1 MSDATSRIEL
11 SLVSHTNVGKTTLAR
26 TLLGRDIGEVRD
38 APHVTTASE
47 PHAMMRSPEGHVL
60 TLWDTPGFGDSIRL
74 ARRLRQRSNPIGWFL
89 AEIWDRW
96 RDKASWSSQ
105 QVLKTVR
112 DQSDV
117 VLYLVNA
124 SENPAD
130 AAYVLA
136 EMEILSWIG
145 KPVMVLLNQMGEPR
159 PRDVEEAEK
168 NLWREYVS
176 RYGFVREVM
185 SLDAFA
191 RCWVQEFSLLD
202 AVARALPDAKQAA
215 FKSLREAWKAQR
227 LAAYR
232 ASAEAIARYLA
243 TLARDRERVADRRLS
258 STIRKVGRAIG
269 IGGDGKP
276 DPEACAMQAL
286 EERAAKNLRALTDQ
300 LISIHGLKGR
310 AAEQVLQRLA
320 ADWSVDEPLNEG
332 AFGTVGAILG
342 GAITG
347 LAADLMAGG
356 LTLGAGALAGAGL
369 GALGAAGIARGYNV
383 YRGKDGTTVS
393 WGEAGLNRILKES
406 LLLYLAVAHFGRG
419 RGEWSRSEHP
429 AYWSSTIE
437 AAVAA
442 QSGPLAEIW
451 GGRTGLSGSDW
462 LERRLGR
469 VIDNLLGST
478 LNQLYPDSQVLAT
491 EIFPRGGED
500 SHIPQPA
507 ATDPGFPQ

>member
-1 MSDATSRIEL
+1 VSDATLTIEL
-11 SLVSHTNVGKTTLAR
+11 GLVSHTNVGKTTLAR

-38 APHVTTASE
+38 APHVTVVSE
-47 PHAMMRSPEGHVL
+47 PHVMVRSPEGHVL

-74 ARRLRQRSNPIGWFL
+74 ARRLRQRNNPIGWFL

-96 RDKASWSSQ
+96 RDRTSWSSQ

-145 KPVMVLLNQMGEPR
+145 KPVLVLLNQMGEPR
-159 PRDVEEAEK
+159 PRDIEEAEK
-168 NLWREYVS
+168 NLWRDYVS

-191 RCWVQEFSLLD
+191 RCWVQEFSLLN
-202 AVARALPDAKQAA
+202 AVASALPGAKQVA
-215 FKSLREAWKAQR
+215 FKSIQEAWKTLR
-227 LAAYR
+227 LDAYR
-232 ASAEAIARYLA
+232 ASAAAIAGYLA
-243 TLARDRERVADRRLS
+243 ALARDRERVADRGIS
-258 STIRKVGRAIG
+258 STIKKVGRAIG
-269 IGGDGKP
+269 IGEAAEP
-276 DPEACAMQAL
+276 APEACAMKAL
-286 EERAAKNLRALTDQ
+286 EERAAKALRALTDQ
-300 LISIHGLKGR
+300 LIDVHGLKGR

-332 AFGTVGAILG
+332 TFGTVGAILG
-342 GAITG
+342 GAISG

-369 GALGAAGIARGYNV
+369 GALGAAGIAKGYNV
-383 YRGKDGTTVS
+383 YKGKDGTTVS
-393 WGEAGLNRILKES
+393 WGEGGLNRILKES
-406 LLLYLAVAHFGRG
+406 LLLYLAVAHYGRG

-437 AAVAA
+437 AAVAG
-442 QSGPLAEIW
+442 QSGQLAEIW
-451 GGRTGLSGSDW
+451 GGRKALAGSDW
-462 LERRLGR
+462 LERRLVR
-469 VIDNLLGST
+469 VIESMLGST
-478 LNQLYPDSQVLAT
+478 LSQLYPESKVFAT
-491 EIFPRGGED
+491 QGG
-500 SHIPQPA
+500 P
-507 ATDPGFPQ
+507 PGFAPAHD

>member
-1 MSDATSRIEL
+1 MSDATFRIEL

-38 APHVTTASE
+38 APHVTAVSE
-47 PHAMMRSPEGHVL
+47 PHAMIRSPQGHVL

-96 RDKASWSSQ
+96 RDKASWSAQ

-145 KPVMVLLNQMGEPR
+145 KPVLVLLNQMGEPR
-159 PRDVEEAEK
+159 PRDIEAVET
-168 NLWREYVS
+168 NLWRDYVS
-176 RYGFVREVM
+176 RYGFVRGVL

-202 AVARALPDAKQAA
+202 AVASALPGARQAA
-215 FKSLREAWKAQR
+215 FQSIQEAWKARR
-227 LAAYR
+227 LDAYR
-232 ASAEAIARYLA
+232 ASTEAIARYLA
-243 TLARDRERVADRRLS
+243 ALARDRQRVADGGIP
-258 STIRKVGRAIG
+258 STFRKVGRAIG
-269 IGGDGKP
+269 IGEDDEP
-276 DPEACAMQAL
+276 TPEAYAMKAL
-286 EERAAKNLRALTDQ
+286 EERAAKALRDLTDQ
-300 LISIHGLKGR
+300 LIDIHGLKGR

-320 ADWSVDEPLNEG
+320 ADWSIDEPLDEG
-332 AFGTVGAILG
+332 MFGTVGAILG
-342 GAITG
+342 GALSG

-356 LTLGAGALAGAGL
+356 LTLGAGALAGAAGAGL

-383 YRGKDGTTVS
+383 YNGKDGTTIS
-393 WGEAGLNRILKES
+393 WDDAGLNKILKES
-406 LLLYLAVAHFGRG
+406 LLLYLAVAHYGRG
-419 RGEWSRSEHP
+419 RGDWSRAEHP
-429 AYWSSTIE
+429 AHWSSTIE
-437 AAVAA
+437 AAVAR
-442 QSGPLAEIW
+442 QPVPLAAIW
-451 GGRTGLSGSDW
+451 ADRKAPAGCDG
-462 LERRLGR
+462 LERRLVGI
-469 VIDNLLGST
+469 IDNALRST
-478 LNQLYPDSQVLAT
+478 LSQLYPDSQA
-491 EIFPRGGED
+491 FAA
-500 SHIPQPA
+500 PA
-507 ATDPGFPQ
+507 GSQRFASPATDPRCAQ

>member
-1 MSDATSRIEL
+1 VSDAAFTIEL

-38 APHVTTASE
+38 SPHVTAVSE
-47 PHAMMRSPEGHVL
+47 PHAMIRSPEGHVL

-74 ARRLRQRSNPIGWFL
+74 ARRLRQRNNPIGWFL

-136 EMEILSWIG
+136 EMELLSWIG
-145 KPVMVLLNQMGEPR
+145 KPVLVLLNQMGEPR
-159 PRDVEEAEK
+159 PRDIEEAET

-176 RYGFVREVM
+176 RFAFIREVM

-191 RCWVQEFSLLD
+191 RCWVQEFSLLN
-202 AVARALPDAKQAA
+202 AVASALPDAKQAA
-215 FKSLREAWKAQR
+215 FDSLREAWKTLR
-227 LAAYR
+227 LDAYR
-232 ASAEAIARYLA
+232 ASTEAIASYLA
-243 TLARDRERVADRRLS
+243 ALARDRERVADRGMS
-258 STIRKVGRAIG
+258 STIRKIGRSFG
-269 IGGDGKP
+269 IADDDEP
-276 DPEACAMQAL
+276 TPEARAMKAL
-286 EERAAKNLRALTDQ
+286 EERAAQALRALTDR
-300 LISIHGLKGR
+300 LIDVHGLKGR

-332 AFGTVGAILG
+332 TFGTVGAILG
-342 GAITG
+342 GAISG

-369 GALGAAGIARGYNV
+369 GALGAAGIAKGYNV
-383 YRGKDGTTVS
+383 YKGKDGTTVT
-393 WGEAGLNRILKES
+393 WNEGALDRILKEA
-406 LLLYLAVAHFGRG
+406 LLLYLAVAHYGRG

-429 AYWSSTIE
+429 EYWSSTIE
-437 AAVAA
+437 AAVAE
-442 QSGPLAEIW
+442 QSGSLAEIW
-451 GGRTGLSGSDW
+451 GGRKALSGSDW
-462 LERRLGR
+462 LDKRLVR
-469 VIDNLLGST
+469 VIESMLRST
-478 LNQLYPDSQVLAT
+478 LSQLYPESKVFAT
-491 EIFPRGGED
+491 QAGPPRFAPDHG
-500 SHIPQPA
+500 
-507 ATDPGFPQ
+507 

>member
-1 MSDATSRIEL
+1 MSDAKSGIEL

-38 APHVTTASE
+38 APHVTAVSE
-47 PHAMMRSPEGHVL
+47 PHVMIRSPEGHVL

-74 ARRLRQRSNPIGWFL
+74 ARRLRQRNNPIGWFL

-96 RDKASWSSQ
+96 RDKTSWSSQ

-145 KPVMVLLNQMGEPR
+145 KPVLVLLNQMGEPR
-159 PRDVEEAEK
+159 PRDIEAAET
-168 NLWREYVS
+168 NLWRDYVS
-176 RYGFVREVM
+176 RYGFVRDVM

-202 AVARALPDAKQAA
+202 AVASALPGAKQAA
-215 FKSLREAWKAQR
+215 FNSLREAWRAQR
-227 LAAYR
+227 LDAYR
-232 ASAEAIARYLA
+232 ASGEAIAKYLA
-243 TLARDRERVADRRLS
+243 ALARDRERVADGGIS
-258 STIRKVGRAIG
+258 STLRKVGRAIG
-269 IGGDGKP
+269 IGDDGEP
-276 DPEACAMQAL
+276 TPEACAMKAL
-286 EERAAKNLRALTDQ
+286 EGRAAKALRALTDQ
-300 LISIHGLKGR
+300 LIDIHGLKGR

-320 ADWSVDEPLNEG
+320 VDWSVDEPLNEG
-332 AFGTVGAILG
+332 TFGTVGAILG
-342 GAITG
+342 GAISG

-356 LTLGAGALAGAGL
+356 MTLGAGALVGAGL
-369 GALGAAGIARGYNV
+369 GALGAAGAARGYNV
-383 YRGKDGTTVS
+383 YKGKDGTTVS
-393 WGEAGLNRILKES
+393 WNEGALDRILKES
-406 LLLYLAVAHFGRG
+406 LLLYLAVAHYGRG

-437 AAVAA
+437 AAVAG

-451 GGRTGLSGSDW
+451 TGRKALSGSDW
-462 LERRLGR
+462 LEKRLVR
-469 VIDNLLGST
+469 VIDNTLGST
-478 LNQLYPDSQVLAT
+478 LNQLYPDSKAFAT
-491 EIFPRGGED
+491 PTGPHRFAPD
-500 SHIPQPA
+500 H
-507 ATDPGFPQ
+507 D

>member
-1 MSDATSRIEL
+1 VSDATSRIEL

-38 APHVTTASE
+38 APHVTTVSE
-47 PHAMMRSPEGHVL
+47 PHAMIRSPEGHLL

-145 KPVMVLLNQMGEPR
+145 KPVLVLLNQMGEPR
-159 PRDVEEAEK
+159 PRDIEEAEK
-168 NLWREYVS
+168 NLWRDYVS
-176 RYGFVREVM
+176 RYDFVREVM

-202 AVARALPDAKQAA
+202 AVASALPDAKQAA
-215 FKSLREAWKAQR
+215 FKPLREAWKAQR

-243 TLARDRERVADRRLS
+243 ILARDRERVADGRIS

-269 IGGDGKP
+269 IGDDGKP
-276 DPEACAMQAL
+276 DPEAYAMKAL
-286 EERAAKNLRALTDQ
+286 EERAAKNLRTLTDQ
-300 LISIHGLKGR
+300 LIDIHGLKGR

-342 GAITG
+342 GAISG

-356 LTLGAGALAGAGL
+356 LTLGAGAVAGAVL
-369 GALGAAGIARGYNV
+369 GALGAAGVARGYNV
-383 YRGKDGTTVS
+383 YKGKDGTTVS
-393 WGEAGLNRILKES
+393 WNEGALDRIFKES
-406 LLLYLAVAHFGRG
+406 LLLYLAVAHYGRG
-419 RGEWSRSEHP
+419 RGEWSRAEHP
-429 AYWSSTIE
+429 AHWRSTIE

-442 QSGPLAEIW
+442 QSAPLAAIW
-451 GGRTGLSGSDW
+451 GGRTELSGSDW
-462 LERRLGR
+462 LERRLR
-469 VIDNLLGST
+469 RAIDSTLGST
-478 LNQLYPDSQVLAT
+478 LNRLYPESKVFAT
-491 EIFPRGGED
+491 
-500 SHIPQPA
+500 PA
-507 ATDPGFPQ
+507 GPHRFAPDHE